1 MAKKVFEIVIDTDN
15 LDPRDRC
22 YYDFVDWP
30 IDSRASEEEVDS
42 ALAEILAGMS
52 EEDKTFGTSFHKW
65 FYNAKPKAYDMM
77 CDILWDAID
86 EYVQDELTKRF
97 KED

>member
-1 MAKKVFEIVIDTDN
+1 VAKKVFEIVIDTDCLN
-15 LDPRDRC
+15 AEDRC

-30 IDSRASEEEVDS
+30 IDSRATKEDVDR
-42 ALAEILAGMS
+42 ALVKILDNMS
-52 EEDKTFGTSFHKW
+52 ESDEEFGTAFHRW
-65 FYNAKPKAYDMM
+65 FYEKLPCQYDVL
-77 CDILWDAID
+77 CDALWDAID